1 MKISRMTISSL
12 TFCSRSGVRVC
23 GGRPGCWVFRI
34 WSIMASARALG
45 TALPLTMAMF
55 CANTEGAASVTV
67 AASTAALAI
76 REIFMMSEKLSVEGS
91 DGLGFDR
98 QGMHAMRNQIAQ
110 SIIHK
115 AVALHVR
122 QSVEAAPPYLNG
134 EMRAD

>member
-1 MKISRMTISSL
+1 
-12 TFCSRSGVRVC
+12 
-23 GGRPGCWVFRI
+23 
-34 WSIMASARALG
+34 MASARALG

-91 DGLGFDR
+91 DGLGFDG
-98 QGMHAMRNQIAQ
+98 QGMDALRNQIAQ

-115 AVALHVR
+115 AVTLH
-122 QSVEAAPPYLNG
+122 
-134 EMRAD
+134 M